1 MVCVIV
7 QVTVQVMFSH
17 ARGLATC
24 NRARSVQYP
33 VCRVAEH
40 FNLITWR
47 AGGNTVCYDRIN
59 EH

>member
-7 QVTVQVMFSH
+7 QVIFSH